1 MRRTQTRV
9 KRPTFRTVWAAMQE
23 NSKQL
28 KEWQQEHEKSRLEY
42 EKSQKAYEEQRE
54 KSRQE
59 LAEQHKETE
68 RLISKLGNS
77 FGEMVEHMVAPSI
90 MRKFNERGFEFTRC
104 CENQKVRKYESP
116 NIVAEVDILLENGD
130 IAIAVE
136 VKAKPKQADVDEHIE
151 RLQKLRE
158 TARGRYEGLK
168 YQGAIAGAIMDDSVR
183 NYALKQG
190 LYVIEQTGDT
200 VMINVPEGFKPKE
213 W

>member
-1 MRRTQTRV
+1 MRRTLARA
-9 KRPTFRTVWAAMQE
+9 KHPNFRTVWATLQE

-28 KEWQQEHEKSRLEY
+28 KEWQQKYEKSRLE
-42 EKSQKAYEEQRE
+42 
-54 KSRQE
+54 
-59 LAEQHKETE
+59 LAEQQKETDRKMQE
-68 RLISKLGNS
+68 TNRQISKLGNS

-90 MRKFNERGFEFTRC
+90 MRKFNERGFEFSRC
-104 CENQKVRKYESP
+104 CENQKVRKLESP

-136 VKAKPKQADVDEHIE
+136 VKAKPKQPDVDEHIE

-200 VMINVPEGFKPKE
+200 VMINIPEDFKPRE